1 MHRITFWMKAE
12 PLTDPRSMRSE
23 RVKSEKVSY
32 CKSYCCCTT
41 ADLAQNAH
49 LALHRPVLCAPRPA
63 PGCASPELHHATE
76 RRLAVAPGLLPTCGL
91 PSLFTGMKRQT
102 RTGSAPPPPAP
113 TLRCYDLMA
122 KRRPCAR
129 FPLHGLLLGSR
140 AAPRRVQRAS
150 LRAHR
155 GARRPP
161 GRLPSPVGG
170 EDSGR
175 AR

>member
-63 PGCASPELHHATE
+63 PGCASPELQHATE

-102 RTGSAPPPPAP
+102 RTGSAPPPHPHPEVLRLDGKEETLCPVPSARPPPGEPSCAPPGSARQPA
-113 TLRCYDLMA
+113 
-122 KRRPCAR
+122 RPQ
-129 FPLHGLLLGSR
+129 GS
-140 AAPRRVQRAS
+140 AAAAGKTPQPRRR
-150 LRAHR
+150 
-155 GARRPP
+155 
-161 GRLPSPVGG
+161 
-170 EDSGR
+170 
-175 AR
+175 